1 MNSSNA
7 FTKGVEAFDGLRPS
21 FSAHVRWR
29 EPNFLYAAPDTTT
42 CAAFSEEN
50 RMKCANATM
59 LYRKFEGTW
68 GTRIGSVELERSGGR
83 EIYDYPPK
91 NGEAPRS
98 PLQR

>member
-1 MNSSNA
+1 
-7 FTKGVEAFDGLRPS
+7 
-21 FSAHVRWR
+21 
-29 EPNFLYAAPDTTT
+29 
-42 CAAFSEEN
+42 
-50 RMKCANATM
+50 MKCANATM
-59 LYRKFEGTW
+59 LYRKFGGTW